1 MTTGNKF
8 KAVETHVPRD
18 THAPHVSKGV
28 RGERG
33 AKDVDRI

>member
-8 KAVETHVPRD
+8 KAVETHVHRD

-33 AKDVDRI
+33 AKDVGRI